1 VTKVFVS
8 CGLLQ
13 DEEVV
18 ALAPHVERLGFDGV
32 MLPDHVFMPV
42 ESGDYPYS
50 SDGSPT
56 FPRDAP
62 WPDPF
67 VLIGALAMITE
78 RLRFMTTVVVL
89 PLRHPLLLAKS
100 VAAAARLSRGRLMLG
115 VGLGWQREEFEALGI
130 DFTKRGAIADETI
143 EVLRALSEPGPVEH
157 HGRFFS
163 FGPLY
168 LEPAPPRVPIIVGGS
183 SEAARQRA
191 VRLGD
196 GYVLPVVPFGEMPSH
211 VESLRALLAERGRD
225 ASGFEIVIRGGT
237 PTGAELEPLLALDV
251 GTIGVTP
258 WSVFTTGPTSHAE
271 KLGAL
276 ERCAAEILPR
286 VHSRRVRP

>member
-1 VTKVFVS
+1 MTKVFVS

-13 DEEVV
+13 DEEIV
-18 ALAPHVERLGFDGV
+18 ALAPHVERLGFDGL
-32 MLPDHVFMPV
+32 MLADHIFMPT
-42 ESGDYPYS
+42 ESGAYPYS
-50 SDGSPT
+50 SDGAPT

-67 VLIGALAMITE
+67 VLIGALSMITE
-78 RLRFMTTVVVL
+78 RIRFMTTVVIL

-115 VGLGWQREEFEALGI
+115 VGLGWQREEFEALGV

-143 EVLRALSEPGPVEH
+143 EVLRTLSLPGPVEH

-183 SEAARQRA
+183 SEAARRRA

-196 GYVLPVVPFGEMPSH
+196 GYVLPVFPFGEMPGH
-211 VESLRALLAERGRD
+211 VEALRELLGENGRD
-225 ASGFEIVIRGGT
+225 ADEFEIVIRGGT
-237 PTGAELEPLLALDV
+237 PTAAELATLVELNV

-258 WSVFTTGPTSHAE
+258 WPPFTTGPTTYDE
-271 KLGAL
+271 KVEHLQ
-276 ERCAAEILPR
+276 RCAEEVLPG
-286 VHSRRVRP
+286 VRAP